1 MLRRGYTD
9 DIIEDERPSTAE
21 RRKKLSITDSFDE
34 AVAEVE
40 KLDGRENTLNPLGE
54 VDTDVTNV
62 DNGRPGAHTMYHGQR
77 QHTMFK
83 KLEKLERKEIFDDD
97 ESDEEFPEG
106 SQGGYT
112 INDEQSTVSA
122 ITMGDNSP
130 NPANYSKVDFGLDA
144 DGQLQ
149 GQGSVSGESFV
160 DDQSINEFASQYGSH
175 AFPDPDIQGHPVQLE
190 QGIHSVQKSFPQ
202 LQDIRYRKDDVFPN
216 WMLKSDDW
224 RKMKGI
230 IKHKELMA
238 AFKEGSHLRTPA
250 QLDLIKTW
258 LVSNWDM
265 AAHLGQK
272 RCTALAKA
280 VVYEKIKT
288 GAEII
293 REGDRGYIFYIII
306 QGSVAIYKKG
316 YGLITTL
323 GKGRFFG
330 ERALTSNE
338 CEVRQATVVVASE
351 PTCEV
356 LVLHKSAY
364 DSIIK
369 SYQENLRTEAY
380 RVLKQVPLFSQWGRR
395 MLERVCILLERRQ
408 VPANTLIF
416 RQGDAPDFIYFIV
429 DGNIEI
435 LKEITVFSKNR
446 WPKLGGG
453 TEEVVRKKVNKF
465 KILDIGPGKY
475 FGEIAIV
482 NNTSRA
488 ATCQTTEP
496 TILLAL
502 DKFEFLNLLHKGHAM
517 ANVYSQTQGYPNDE
531 HILHLFSQLVVKKQE
546 KKDIKKT
553 RSKRGYDSKVGGILS
568 NKAKGQFRGTA
579 TLPTDYG
586 NKHGSSLSKANMAEA
601 MAGAPM
607 KKGNMITNES
617 HYEKIM
623 RDKKAMAAKIEKKM
637 AEEGHTRRYSD
648 YTLPVI
654 SQSPIKSEQ
663 KKKKAMSMHQTHKN
677 LLKKQRKISVQLANA
692 RKTSISNIPRGASPV
707 MSMRMMPKS

>member
-1 MLRRGYTD
+1 
-9 DIIEDERPSTAE
+9 
-21 RRKKLSITDSFDE
+21 
-34 AVAEVE
+34 
-40 KLDGRENTLNPLGE
+40 
-54 VDTDVTNV
+54 
-62 DNGRPGAHTMYHGQR
+62 
-77 QHTMFK
+77 
-83 KLEKLERKEIFDDD
+83 
-97 ESDEEFPEG
+97 
-106 SQGGYT
+106 
-112 INDEQSTVSA
+112 
-122 ITMGDNSP
+122 
-130 NPANYSKVDFGLDA
+130 
-144 DGQLQ
+144 
-149 GQGSVSGESFV
+149 
-160 DDQSINEFASQYGSH
+160 
-175 AFPDPDIQGHPVQLE
+175 
-190 QGIHSVQKSFPQ
+190 
-202 LQDIRYRKDDVFPN
+202 
-216 WMLKSDDW
+216 MLKSDDW

-395 MLERVCILLERRQ
+395 MLERGENERGEKLVVQDTAFLPPAAIKFSRIIAIPSKLALLVTVCILLERRQ

-531 HILHLFSQLVVKKQE
+531 HILNLFSQLVVKKQE